1 MSYRA
6 DYAAMIE
13 SFRKIDKGS
22 LVLVAHSGDADDPP
36 LENLLEYPIYHAATL
51 AVNYA
56 DAFVPSLFATVGKQ
70 PVTARPAYRRLEVS
84 YGGIVPIAILKAI
97 AENPPPNAPAFIRSW
112 QHDFDYLYVIGPRI
126 PNPMPLDLE
135 ELYAASRFV
144 LYKIRK

>member
-1 MSYRA
+1 M
-6 DYAAMIE
+6 
-13 SFRKIDKGS
+13 
-22 LVLVAHSGDADDPP
+22 LVAHSGDADDPP
-36 LENLLEYPIYHAATL
+36 LRNLLEYPIYHAATL

-56 DAFVPSLFATVGKQ
+56 DAFVPSLFAAVGKQ

-84 YGGIVPIAILKAI
+84 YGGIVPIAVLKAI
-97 AENPPPNAPAFIRSW
+97 ADNAPPNAPAFIRSW
-112 QHDFDYLYVIGPRI
+112 QHDFAYLYVIGPRI